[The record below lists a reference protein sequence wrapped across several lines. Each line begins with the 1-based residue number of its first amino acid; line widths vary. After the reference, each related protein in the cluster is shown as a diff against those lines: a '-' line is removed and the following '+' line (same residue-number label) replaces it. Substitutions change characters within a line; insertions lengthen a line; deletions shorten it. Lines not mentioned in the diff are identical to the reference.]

1 LRYFDAVNIG
11 TNKKAFKKKMV
22 VVMNGKKEKDREGE
36 RKEEIKGRVVDRMGA
51 VGV

>member
-1 LRYFDAVNIG
+1 MQLTLEQTR
-11 TNKKAFKKKMV
+11 KHLKKMV
-22 VVMNGKKEKDREGE
+22 VVINGKKEKDREGE

>member
-1 LRYFDAVNIG
+1 MQLTLEQTRKHL
-11 TNKKAFKKKMV
+11 KK
-22 VVMNGKKEKDREGE
+22 NGCGDKWKKEKDREGE